1 MIPND
6 NYEPQVGD
14 LVQYV
19 GPSEAITG
27 KIGVILGS
35 ELLYTGYGTRRRK
48 AMVFQIKFPS
58 QIISLK
64 PRHFKIIKKVNK
76 NT

>member
-14 LVQYV
+14 LVEYIGQSAAV
-19 GPSEAITG
+19 SGE
-27 KIGVILGS
+27 IGVILGS

-48 AMVFQIKFPS
+48 AIVFHIKFPS
-58 QIISLK
+58 QTLSLK
-64 PRHFKIIKKVNK
+64 PRHFRIIKKVNK

>member
-14 LVQYV
+14 LVTHV
-19 GPSEAITG
+19 GEYPPLMGE
-27 KIGVILGS
+27 IGVILGS

-48 AMVFQIKFPS
+48 AMVFHIKFPS
-58 QIISLK
+58 QILSLR
-64 PRHFKIIKKVNK
+64 PRHFKVIKKVNK
-76 NT
+76 KT

>member
-19 GPSEAITG
+19 GSSEVFMG
-27 KIGVILGS
+27 EIGLVLGS

-48 AMVFQIKFPS
+48 AMVFHVKFPS
-58 QIISLK
+58 QILSLK
-64 PRHFKIIKKVNK
+64 PRHFKVIKKVNK

>member
-1 MIPND
+1 MKPND
-6 NYEPQVGD
+6 DYTPQVGD

-48 AMVFQIKFPS
+48 AMVFHIKFPT
-58 QIISLK
+58 QTLLLK
-64 PRHFKIIKKVNK
+64 PRHFKVIKKVDK
-76 NT
+76 KT

>member
-1 MIPND
+1 MIPKN

-14 LVQYV
+14 LVRYV
-19 GPSEAITG
+19 GPSEVTTG
-27 KIGVILGS
+27 EIGVILGS

-48 AMVFQIKFPS
+48 AMVFHIKFPT
-58 QIISLK
+58 QTLSLK
-64 PRHFKIIKKVNK
+64 PRHFKVIKKVNK

>member
-1 MIPND
+1 MIPKS

-14 LVQYV
+14 LVRYV
-19 GPSEAITG
+19 GPSEVITG
-27 KIGVILGS
+27 EIGVILGS

-48 AMVFQIKFPS
+48 AIVFHIKFPT
-58 QIISLK
+58 QTLSLK
-64 PRHFKIIKKVNK
+64 PRHFKVIKKVNK

>member
-1 MIPND
+1 MIPKN

-14 LVQYV
+14 LVRYV
-19 GPSEAITG
+19 GPSEVITG
-27 KIGVILGS
+27 EIGVILGS

-48 AMVFQIKFPS
+48 AIVFHIKFPT
-58 QIISLK
+58 QTLSLK
-64 PRHFKIIKKVNK
+64 PRHFKVIKKVNK